1 MFTRSRDNSI
11 ERESTRINRRG
22 EGRFVLPVEISRALE
37 RSLLAPVGQPM
48 KIDTQF
54 KLLIQQDARTRSPT
68 TR

>member
-1 MFTRSRDNSI
+1 M
-11 ERESTRINRRG
+11 RINRRG